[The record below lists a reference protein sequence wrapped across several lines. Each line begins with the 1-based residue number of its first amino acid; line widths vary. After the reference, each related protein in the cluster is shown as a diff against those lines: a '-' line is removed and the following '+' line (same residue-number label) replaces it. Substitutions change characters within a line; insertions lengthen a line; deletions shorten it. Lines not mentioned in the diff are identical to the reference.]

1 MHGLCSHRGACTQA
15 PTTRAARNG
24 TAQARYSR
32 GRPHLPCPRPHS
44 EDVTTLGNRLK
55 DADRLRIPEESPAR
69 RAARRAARAR
79 AHEGDDQQCRP
90 YPIDQWRLTK
100 PLHVSLTHERAAAA
114 RARGAATQPN
124 HRSELQISGWTR
136 VPPRIPEP
144 AHTTGRPIDTAGLR
158 PQRRTPPRR
167 ALAPHADRPEAHT
180 HRAHARRAA
189 RRARRYT
196 ERASKIAYYFDPSS
210 IGRSFPRPLV
220 RGVGSGRRRVWTR
233 TTTRT
238 CPAPN
243 RAPASAD
250 PACSSSPPRARSRP
264 CSPGRPSGTS

>member
-24 TAQARYSR
+24 TAQARDSR
-32 GRPHLPCPRPHS
+32 ARPRLPCPRPHS

-167 ALAPHADRPEAHT
+167 ARAPQRGSTRGTHPPRSRP
-180 HRAHARRAA
+180 ARRA
-189 RRARRYT
+189 
-196 ERASKIAYYFDPSS
+196 
-210 IGRSFPRPLV
+210 
-220 RGVGSGRRRVWTR
+220 
-233 TTTRT
+233 
-238 CPAPN
+238 
-243 RAPASAD
+243 
-250 PACSSSPPRARSRP
+250 PRAGTRSVLLKFPTTLNLALQVTARHVH
-264 CSPGRPSGTS
+264 SSVE

>member
-1 MHGLCSHRGACTQA
+1 MHGLFSHRGACTQA

-114 RARGAATQPN
+114 RAPGAATQPN

-189 RRARRYT
+189 RRAQVY
-196 ERASKIAYYFDPSS
+196 
-210 IGRSFPRPLV
+210 G
-220 RGVGSGRRRVWTR
+220 
-233 TTTRT
+233 
-238 CPAPN
+238 
-243 RAPASAD
+243 
-250 PACSSSPPRARSRP
+250 ARF
-264 CSPGRPSGTS
+264 